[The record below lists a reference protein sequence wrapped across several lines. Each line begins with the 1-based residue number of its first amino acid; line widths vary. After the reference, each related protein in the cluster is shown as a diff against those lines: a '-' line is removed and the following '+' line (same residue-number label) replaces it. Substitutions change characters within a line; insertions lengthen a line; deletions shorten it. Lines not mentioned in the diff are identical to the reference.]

1 MARVRE
7 SVGVGRRRA
16 ASWPVM
22 ATTTPT
28 AAPTKPLKGILILL
42 GAVACFACMDASAKW
57 LGRHEV
63 PALEIAGMR
72 YVVSLVV
79 AAAALRVWRRPEL
92 LHSRRPVLQ
101 WGRALCLIGSTLGC
115 FIAVRKL
122 PLTQF
127 TSINFS
133 APLITA
139 LLAGPVLG
147 ERIGP
152 RRLVAVFVGFAG
164 VLVITRPFG
173 GSFSGSMGFA
183 VLAALSNAF
192 YFLATRMIAAHDR
205 AETTML
211 YTSLVGTLLVS
222 PTLLVNWQTPS
233 GWLTWAVLLALGA
246 IGAAGHWLLI
256 VAHRHAPAST
266 LAPFFYAQI
275 LGAVAFGL
283 AVFGDAPDR
292 WTLVGGGIVIGSGL
306 YLLYRERV
314 RRKFPSAD
322 VSA

>member
-1 MARVRE
+1 M
-7 SVGVGRRRA
+7 S
-16 ASWPVM
+16 
-22 ATTTPT
+22 
-28 AAPTKPLKGILILL
+28 AAPSTVAPAKPLQGIFVLL

-57 LGRHEV
+57 LGRRGI
-63 PALEIAGMR
+63 PALEVAGVR
-72 YVVSLVV
+72 YAVSLVV

-92 LHSRRPVLQ
+92 LRSRRPALQ
-101 WGRALCLIGSTLGC
+101 WGRAICLIGSTLGC

-133 APLITA
+133 APLLTA

-152 RRLVAVFVGFAG
+152 RRLVAVCVGFAG

-173 GSFSGSMGFA
+173 GSFSAAMGFA

-192 YFLATRMIAAHDR
+192 YFLATRLIAAHDR

-222 PTLLVNWQTPS
+222 PAGLVGWRTPADWS
-233 GWLTWAVLLALGA
+233 TWAVLLGLGA

-292 WTLVGGGIVIGSGL
+292 WTIVGGGIVIGSGL

-314 RRKFPSAD
+314 RQKFPSAD